1 MNPKPFSVTSR
12 LIVPFIDV
20 PSLSLRF
27 LTLFELRDSRDGS
40 FPELRGLIGNLSLA
54 GSFWLRPA
62 AVERRDEF
70 VETGDS
76 QHLRM
81 LLGSGPNPVCFV

>member
-1 MNPKPFSVTSR
+1 MKEILSAVRCCDESEAFFRDQR

-40 FPELRGLIGNLSLA
+40 FPELRRL
-54 GSFWLRPA
+54 
-62 AVERRDEF
+62 
-70 VETGDS
+70 
-76 QHLRM
+76 
-81 LLGSGPNPVCFV
+81 